1 VIALIVASVVVLA
14 AVGVALYLV
23 LGRDAN
29 PVAAGVGAT
38 TGTAPDQSS
47 SAGNTK
53 PSAEGPTTATQEP
66 ATGGALPDPT
76 GTPDG
81 LGDDAVLDVLAQ
93 ACYAGD
99 MQSCDDL
106 FDQSDAGSDY
116 ETYGDTCAGRQP
128 PGTFIY
134 CTDTFPQG

>member
-1 VIALIVASVVVLA
+1 
-14 AVGVALYLV
+14 
-23 LGRDAN
+23 
-29 PVAAGVGAT
+29 
-38 TGTAPDQSS
+38 
-47 SAGNTK
+47 
-53 PSAEGPTTATQEP
+53 
-66 ATGGALPDPT
+66 
-76 GTPDG
+76 
-81 LGDDAVLDVLAQ
+81 
-93 ACYAGD
+93 